1 MSCLLIT
8 SIFAP
13 INGGSAVVY
22 ENLCRNLPKNE
33 IIILTAKNNYMTGAP
48 IVGCSK
54 HDDNANYP
62 IYRIKLLRPKIVKS
76 RSILHSLFLLFF
88 IDTPLK
94 IKVFIKTLYI
104 IKKHNVKILCVGD
117 LNSLSWIG
125 CWLKKFTNIK
135 VINYI
140 HGEEVTT
147 EANYKSFQ
155 RERNNYLRAADAI
168 VAVSNFTKDY
178 LVNRFRLPKEKITV
192 ITNGV
197 DISKFTDQDKQ
208 HARQMLKTRYDLQ
221 DKKIFVTVGRLVHR
235 KGIDTVLYALPEVL
249 KKHPNTHYVIVGTGP
264 IKDELESLVIS
275 LNISSSVTFA
285 GNIDHSELVAHYNFA
300 DVFIMP
306 NRTMPDGDT
315 EGFGLVFLEANAC
328 GIPVIAG
335 RAGGASDAVINNLN
349 GISVDGLNQNDVSS
363 AMLKLLDDPGLAN
376 QLAQQGKA
384 YVQEKSFAA
393 CALQFESL
401 CKKLL

>member
-1 MSCLLIT
+1 M
-8 SIFAP
+8 
-13 INGGSAVVY
+13 
-22 ENLCRNLPKNE
+22 
-33 IIILTAKNNYMTGAP
+33 TAKNNYITGNA
-48 IVGCSK
+48 VDGWAE
-54 HDDNANYP
+54 HDKNANYP
-62 IYRIKLLRPKIVKS
+62 IYRIKLLRPEIAKPS
-76 RSILHSLFLLFF
+76 SIFHSLFLLLF
-88 IDTPLK
+88 IDIPLR

-104 IKKHNVKILCVGD
+104 IKKHKVTILCVGD

-125 CWLKKFTNIK
+125 SWLKFFTNIK

-155 RERNNYLRAADAI
+155 RARNKYLKAADAI

-178 LVNRFRLPKEKITV
+178 LINRFRLPPEKITV

-197 DISKFTDQDKQ
+197 DILKFTDNTQYND
-208 HARQMLKTRYDLQ
+208 RQILRNRYNLE

-235 KGIDTVLYALPEVL
+235 KGIDTVLYALPDVL
-249 KKHPNTHYVIVGTGP
+249 KTYPNAHYVIVGTGP
-264 IKDELESLVIS
+264 IKDELQSIADN
-275 LNISSSVTFA
+275 LNISTSVTFS
-285 GNIDHSELVAHYNFA
+285 GNIDHSELVAHYNMA

-349 GISVDGLNQNDVSS
+349 GISVDGLNQSDVST
-363 AMLKLLDDPGLAN
+363 AMLKLLDDPELAKK
-376 QLAQQGKA
+376 LARQGKA

-393 CALQFESL
+393 CALQFQSL